1 MVVEEAVEQGGR
13 EIGRFGRAHLTFKAE
28 KVFVSNDSDA

>member
-13 EIGRFGRAHLTFKAE
+13 EIGRFGRAHLTFKAVRVLMA
-28 KVFVSNDSDA
+28 KG